1 MLYVSSIPIKLD
13 KMFGVKDR
21 SEGRNKVN
29 IMNRS
34 GKVFY
39 QVRRRLVNR
48 AEKGVMK
55 GIQETEDSYS
65 EAKSW

>member
-1 MLYVSSIPIKLD
+1 
-13 KMFGVKDR
+13 MFGVKDR

>member
-1 MLYVSSIPIKLD
+1 
-13 KMFGVKDR
+13 MFGVKDR

-34 GKVFY
+34 GKVFC

>member
-1 MLYVSSIPIKLD
+1 
-13 KMFGVKDR
+13 MFGVKDR

-39 QVRRRLVNR
+39 QVRRLVNR